1 MIVSIGGG
9 GLAAGVLTAIK
20 ALEPDVRIW
29 GVETKGADSMAHAL
43 AAGHVVELPAIT
55 SIARTLGAGRL
66 RQDTPH
72 GPKVPRGANRGI
84 R

>member
-55 SIARTLGAGRL
+55 SIARTLGRPSPTRHSAWAKS
-66 RQDTPH
+66 TS
-72 GPKVPRGANRGI
+72 RG
-84 R
+84 